1 MDRGHFPRQG
11 IADVV
16 AASPCSAKGIGL
28 STGKLVALALFMLVL
43 GGGIGFAVAHRTTVP
58 EARVSSTADAPL
70 ARRSQLEDGH
80 SLALND
86 LLAMDDAALDRL
98 GPLDVDLAVA
108 RTIPGCES
116 LDVAAYK
123 RTVGQWAEQV
133 RAETERHLY
142 KFNQAPGDYKKS
154 LPYFKSLL
162 LATVIGQ
169 DFQVSY
175 DVTAVSFDDPR
186 DLFIHGVI
194 DQRRGTCV
202 SLPVLYMAIGHRLG
216 YPIHAVTVAK
226 HIFCRW
232 DDPKTGERLNIEAA
246 SAGGLVDHPDDYYLS
261 WPTKCDPKD
270 AETGGVL
277 KSLTM
282 REFLALKLAASGDY
296 YWHKNQRPEAEVA
309 YAQAYRLFPANRF
322 LYEILTSQIL
332 EESDRY
338 PWSESHSLLKKL
350 TLLRPA
356 AVRVPTTQ
364 KGPT

>member
-1 MDRGHFPRQG
+1 M
-11 IADVV
+11 
-16 AASPCSAKGIGL
+16 L
-28 STGKLVALALFMLVL
+28 LTGF
-43 GGGIGFAVAHRTTVP
+43 GIGFVLAGRTTLPVLPSSSATTQSASAVAQIM
-58 EARVSSTADAPL
+58 SQPL
-70 ARRSQLEDGH
+70 
-80 SLALND
+80 SLAD

-98 GPLDVDLAVA
+98 DPLDVDLAVA

-332 EESDRY
+332 EESDSGAKLRY
-338 PWSESHSLLKKL
+338 LIVTGQLGFC
-350 TLLRPA
+350 A
-356 AVRVPTTQ
+356 I
-364 KGPT
+364 